1 MLSMRGKTHH
11 VTKREQSMIQSTM
24 QEGALTI
31 SSMLEHSRKFY
42 REATVSTWTGSGLRT
57 ASFAEVGDQAAQ
69 IANAL
74 AKLGVEIGD
83 RVATFMW
90 NNLEHQVLYA
100 AVPSM
105 GAVLHTLNLRL
116 SPEQAI
122 YIMNHAED
130 KVIFVDASVAPMLEK
145 YLPDAPT
152 VKHVVVC
159 SGPADAITAPAGVTV
174 HTWDELLAGES
185 TRYDWPELDEHAAA
199 AMCYTSGTTGDP
211 KGVVYSHRSI
221 YLHSFQVISS
231 NGMALAN
238 SDTALVIVPMFH
250 AMSWGM
256 PYAAMLAGASLL
268 HPDRFLQP
276 EPLLAMMAE
285 AKPTMAAAVPTIW
298 SGVSALLNAVP
309 QDISHLREVVVGGSA
324 VPPSMITQFD
334 DYGAP
339 ITHAWGMTET
349 SPLGSVARVPA
360 GVTDPDEAFAYR
372 VTQGR
377 FPAPVQARIVDADG
391 NVLPNDGET
400 SGELEVA
407 GPWITGAYYSPEG
420 NVSDPAKFHDGY
432 LRTGDVSTISPDG
445 YMTIVDRTKDIIKT
459 GGEWI
464 SSVDLENEIA
474 GHPDILECTVI
485 GVPDAKWDERPFV
498 LAVLKEGSTLDV
510 AGAREWLGERVPRW
524 QVPERWT
531 FGQEVPKTSV
541 GKFDKKRVRQHYAE
555 GLYEVVNG
563 LDL

>member
-1 MLSMRGKTHH
+1 
-11 VTKREQSMIQSTM
+11 MIQSTM

-31 SSMLEHSRKFY
+31 TSLLEHSRKFFP
-42 REATVSTWTGSGLRT
+42 EATVSTWTGTELRT
-57 ASFAEVGDQAAQ
+57 ATFGEIGDQSAQ
-69 IANAL
+69 VAHAL
-74 AKLGVEIGD
+74 AKLGIGIGD

-90 NNLEHQVLYA
+90 NNNEHQVLYA
-100 AVPSM
+100 AIPSM

-130 KVIFVDASVAPMLEK
+130 KVVFVDASVAPLLQN
-145 YLPDAPT
+145 YVPHAPS
-152 VKHVVVC
+152 VKHVVVTN
-159 SGPADAITAPAGVTV
+159 GPKESFEAPEGVTV
-174 HTWDELLAGES
+174 HAWDELLAGEP
-185 TRYDWPELDEHAAA
+185 TQYDWPELDERAAA

-221 YLHSFQVISS
+221 YLHSFQVTAS

-238 SDTALVIVPMFH
+238 DDTALVIVPMFH

-256 PYAAMLAGASLL
+256 PYAALMSGSSLL

-276 EPLLAMMAE
+276 EPLLAMMA
-285 AKPTMAAAVPTIW
+285 AARPTMAAAVPTIW
-298 SGVSALLNAVP
+298 SGVSALLDAQP

-324 VPPSMITQFD
+324 VPPSMIRKFD
-334 DYGAP
+334 EYGAP
-339 ITHAWGMTET
+339 IIHAWGMTET

-360 GVTDPDEAFAYR
+360 GVTDDEEAFAYR

-377 FPAPVQARIVDADG
+377 FPAPVGARIVDADG

-400 SGELEVA
+400 SGELEVS

-420 NVSDPAKFHDGY
+420 NVSDPSKFHDGW
-432 LRTGDVSTISPDG
+432 LRTGDVATISPDG

-464 SSVDLENEIA
+464 SSVDLENTIA
-474 GHPDILECTVI
+474 AHPEILECTVI
-485 GVPDAKWDERPFV
+485 GVPDPKWDERPFV
-498 LAVLKEGSTLDV
+498 LAVTTEGSTLDV
-510 AGAREWLGERVPRW
+510 PTIRAWLEERIPRW
-524 QVPERWT
+524 QVPERWS
-531 FGQEVPKTSV
+531 FGEEVPKTSV

-555 GLYEVVNG
+555 GLYEVVSN